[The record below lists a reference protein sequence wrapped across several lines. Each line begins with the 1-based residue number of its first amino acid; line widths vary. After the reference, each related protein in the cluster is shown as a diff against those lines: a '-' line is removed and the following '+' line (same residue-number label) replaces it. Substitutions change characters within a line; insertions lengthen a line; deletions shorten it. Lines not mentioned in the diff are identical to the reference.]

1 MNYESIHHENH
12 ANNLIVLLEYFIDLI
27 ESNKINNISN
37 HTIYN
42 KKADML
48 NYLLSYD
55 SFYGI
60 ENNEEMRNLYN
71 RLNDLGDGFL
81 DRNINKENSK

>member
-1 MNYESIHHENH
+1 MLYESIYHENH
-12 ANNLIVLLEYFIDLI
+12 ANNIIVLLEYFIDLI
-27 ESNKINNISN
+27 ETNEINNISN

-42 KKADML
+42 KKVDML

-60 ENNEEMRNLYN
+60 ENYEKLKKLYDK
-71 RLNDLGDGFL
+71 LNNLGDGFL
-81 DRNINKENSK
+81 DKILK

>member
-1 MNYESIHHENH
+1 MKYESIHHENH
-12 ANNLIVLLEYFIDLI
+12 ANNIIVLLEYFIDLI
-27 ESNKINNISN
+27 ETNEINNISN

-42 KKADML
+42 KKVDML

-60 ENNEEMRNLYN
+60 ENYEKLKKLYDK
-71 RLNDLGDGFL
+71 LNNLGDGFL
-81 DRNINKENSK
+81 DKILGRNLI

>member
-1 MNYESIHHENH
+1 MKYESIHHENH
-12 ANNLIVLLEYFIDLI
+12 ANNIIVLLEYFIDLI
-27 ESNKINNISN
+27 ETNEINNISN

-42 KKADML
+42 KKVDML

-60 ENNEEMRNLYN
+60 ENYEKLKKLYDK
-71 RLNDLGDGFL
+71 LNNLGDGFL
-81 DRNINKENSK
+81 DKILK

>member
-1 MNYESIHHENH
+1 MLYESIYHENH
-12 ANNLIVLLEYFIDLI
+12 ANNIIVLLEYFIDLI
-27 ESNKINNISN
+27 ETNEINNISN

-42 KKADML
+42 KKVDML

-60 ENNEEMRNLYN
+60 ENYEKLKKLYDK
-71 RLNDLGDGFL
+71 LNNLGDGFF
-81 DRNINKENSK
+81 R

>member
-1 MNYESIHHENH
+1 MKYESIHHENH
-12 ANNLIVLLEYFIDLI
+12 ANNIIVLLEYFIDLI
-27 ESNKINNISN
+27 ETNEINNISN

-42 KKADML
+42 KKVDML

-60 ENNEEMRNLYN
+60 ENYEKLKKLYDK
-71 RLNDLGDGFL
+71 LNNLGDGFF
-81 DRNINKENSK
+81 R